1 LAEGSFDRRFDH
13 RSHNYFCEGAM
24 SQFQKN
30 ILYGVAFAI
39 GGLIA
44 TIALIWLA
52 DAKPIAGTAFA
63 DRLRSALGKGN

>member
-1 LAEGSFDRRFDH
+1 
-13 RSHNYFCEGAM
+13 M